1 MQGRRKVFEFER
13 VYTPDTMQEQVRDEL
28 YY

>member
-1 MQGRRKVFEFER
+1 MQGRRKVFKFEK